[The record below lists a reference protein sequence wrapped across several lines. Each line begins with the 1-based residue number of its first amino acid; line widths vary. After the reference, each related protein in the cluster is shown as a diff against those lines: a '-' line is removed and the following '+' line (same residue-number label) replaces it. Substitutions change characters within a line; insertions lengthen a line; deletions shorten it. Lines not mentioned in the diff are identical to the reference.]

1 MTLRIGILG
10 AARVATYA
18 MVGAARDITG
28 VTVQAVAAR
37 DPARARAYADE
48 HGIAQV
54 FPDYQALIDA
64 DTVDAVYVALPPNVH
79 ARWSIA
85 ALAAGKP
92 VLCEKPFAL
101 SLADA
106 EAMVAA
112 ETALGGLVIE
122 AQHSHYHPLSAFMR
136 DMVQSGDL
144 GTITAVEAIFCGPV
158 PATPGELRFDRTLG
172 GGALWDLG
180 IYPAYWAR
188 SALAEVLTPLTA
200 SQRWVDDDPERGAD
214 IATDAVLQSASGARI
229 ILRCAMNAPLVANIK
244 FTGSR
249 GWLDIRNP
257 LAPQRGHS
265 CRWETG
271 GQIRETSFDA
281 PTTYAAQLAQFR
293 DAVQHGDPVPTR
305 GADTLAT
312 MRLLAAIDTL
322 ARQGAPHA
330 D

>member
-18 MVGAARDITG
+18 MIGAARDVAG

-54 FPDYQALIDA
+54 FPDYQSLIEA

-85 ALAAGKP
+85 ALTVGKA

-101 SLADA
+101 DIADA

-112 ETALGGLVIE
+112 ETAHDVLLME

-136 DMVQSGDL
+136 DLVQSGDL
-144 GTITAVEAIFCGPV
+144 GTITAVAAVFCGPV
-158 PATPGELRFDRTLG
+158 SAIPGELRYDRALG

-188 SALAEVLTPLTA
+188 SALNEVLTPVEA
-200 SQRWVDDDPERGAD
+200 RQRWVDDDREGGAD
-214 IATDAVLQSASGARI
+214 IATDAMLQSATGTRI
-229 ILRCAMNAPLVANIK
+229 SLHCAMDAPLVASVK
-244 FTGSR
+244 FSGTR

-265 CRWETG
+265 CRWDIG
-271 GQIRETSFDA
+271 GQTRETSFDA
-281 PTTYAAQLAQFR
+281 PSTYAAQLMHFR
-293 DAVQHGDPVPTR
+293 DAVQQGTAVPTR

-312 MRLLAAIDTL
+312 VRLLAAIDSL
-322 ARQGAPHA
+322 ARQGTPYA